1 MAEASDTTLT
11 FFSKA
16 TPNQWSYVLSLYKE
30 VLKQKAALRTKKG
43 GPEELIK
50 LDAWQEQLPKT
61 IQARKDKHL
70 VHEELVKIMKWKL
83 MRGKYRPQL
92 LDLVRINTELAVK
105 STSKKAFRKLPN
117 LSGAITALTNLKG
130 IGPATASAILA
141 AAFPEQAPYMAD
153 ESMLSTPGVEATDY
167 TLAEY
172 LNYAERIKTCTE
184 QLAQKD
190 PDSKWT
196 PHKVELVLWAHY
208 VARELKPSLLD
219 DISNHKDK
227 VASNGN
233 SSPPPVAADDNATAA
248 AATETATA
256 NGAAADD
263 NSHDAAVSS
272 SPSDSRSSADLA
284 QAAADESSSQDVA
297 TPTAE
302 KNGTSETAQEGTS
315 SAAEDDSSSSA
326 IAAEDAPV
334 DKGVKRDLE
343 EEGEEEGSG
352 AEEEGVAKKKARA

>member
-1 MAEASDTTLT
+1 MAEANDTTLT

-172 LNYAERIKTCTE
+172 LNYAERIKTCTD

-190 PDSKWT
+190 PEGKWT

-208 VARELKPSLLD
+208 VARELKPSLLE
-219 DISNHKDK
+219 DISSHKDK
-227 VASNGN
+227 GTSNGN
-233 SSPPPVAADDNATAA
+233 SSPAPTAAAPPADAADDNATPVAA
-248 AATETATA
+248 AANGTAED
-256 NGAAADD
+256 G
-263 NSHDAAVSS
+263 HDAAAVSD

-284 QAAADESSSQDVA
+284 QAAADESSSQDA
-297 TPTAE
+297 AAE
-302 KNGTSETAQEGTS
+302 KNGTGEAPEGATS
-315 SAAEDDSSSSA
+315 SAAEEDDSSSSA
-326 IAAEDAPV
+326 VAAEDAPV
-334 DKGVKRDLE
+334 QDGK
-343 EEGEEEGSG
+343 
-352 AEEEGVAKKKARA
+352 

>member
-1 MAEASDTTLT
+1 MAEPSDTTLT
-11 FFSKA
+11 FFTKA
-16 TPNQWSYVLSLYKE
+16 TPSQWSYVLSLYKE

-50 LDAWQEQLPKT
+50 LDAWYQEQLPKT

-184 QLAQKD
+184 QLAEKD
-190 PDSKWT
+190 PNSTWT

-219 DISNHKDK
+219 DLSKYKEAQPSANGNGPSATTTSSDAADEHHN
-227 VASNGN
+227 VASNG
-233 SSPPPVAADDNATAA
+233 AA
-248 AATETATA
+248 E
-256 NGAAADD
+256 
-263 NSHDAAVSS
+263 DAPLS
-272 SPSDSRSSADLA
+272 SPSDSRSSADLG
-284 QAAADESSSQDVA
+284 QVTNDESCSQDGPV
-297 TPTAE
+297 E
-302 KNGTSETAQEGTS
+302 NNGTVTTERAGES
-315 SAAEDDSSSSA
+315 AEDDSSSSA
-326 IAAEDAPV
+326 IIATDDAVVPDV
-334 DKGVKRDLE
+334 TGKGAKRDLE
-343 EEGEEEGSG
+343 EEEEES
-352 AEEEGVAKKKARA
+352 AESDKKKARA

>member
-1 MAEASDTTLT
+1 MAEPSDTTLT
-11 FFSKA
+11 FFTKA
-16 TPNQWSYVLSLYKE
+16 TPSQWSYVLSMYKE

-50 LDAWQEQLPKT
+50 LDAWYQEQLPKT

-190 PDSKWT
+190 PNGTWT
-196 PHKVELVLWAHY
+196 PHKYKESV
-208 VARELKPSLLD
+208 PSANGNGPSATTTSSD
-219 DISNHKDK
+219 AAEDHHD
-227 VASNGN
+227 VASNG
-233 SSPPPVAADDNATAA
+233 AA
-248 AATETATA
+248 E
-256 NGAAADD
+256 
-263 NSHDAAVSS
+263 DAPLS

-284 QAAADESSSQDVA
+284 QVTNDESSSQDG
-297 TPTAE
+297 PAE
-302 KNGTSETAQEGTS
+302 NNGAVSTVEAGES
-315 SAAEDDSSSSA
+315 AEDDSSSSA
-326 IAAEDAPV
+326 IIAADDAVVPDV
-334 DKGVKRDLE
+334 TAGKGTKRDLE
-343 EEGEEEGSG
+343 DEES
-352 AEEEGVAKKKARA
+352 AENDKKKARA

>member
-1 MAEASDTTLT
+1 
-11 FFSKA
+11 
-16 TPNQWSYVLSLYKE
+16 
-30 VLKQKAALRTKKG
+30 
-43 GPEELIK
+43 
-50 LDAWQEQLPKT
+50 
-61 IQARKDKHL
+61 
-70 VHEELVKIMKWKL
+70 MKWKL

-184 QLAQKD
+184 QLAEKD
-190 PDSKWT
+190 PNSTWT

-219 DISNHKDK
+219 DLSKYKDSVPSANGNGPSATTTSSNAADDDHHN
-227 VASNGN
+227 VASNG
-233 SSPPPVAADDNATAA
+233 AA
-248 AATETATA
+248 E
-256 NGAAADD
+256 
-263 NSHDAAVSS
+263 DAPLS

-284 QAAADESSSQDVA
+284 QVTNDESSSQDG
-297 TPTAE
+297 PAE
-302 KNGTSETAQEGTS
+302 NNGTVPAVGTGES
-315 SAAEDDSSSSA
+315 AEDDSSSSA
-326 IAAEDAPV
+326 IIATDDAVVPDVTPGKGAKRSLGDEESAESD
-334 DKGVKRDLE
+334 
-343 EEGEEEGSG
+343 
-352 AEEEGVAKKKARA
+352 KKKARA

>member
-1 MAEASDTTLT
+1 MEARGECPLTAVLFQTLFFCLVLFFLREASTGH
-11 FFSKA
+11 K
-16 TPNQWSYVLSLYKE
+16 
-30 VLKQKAALRTKKG
+30 
-43 GPEELIK
+43 
-50 LDAWQEQLPKT
+50 
-61 IQARKDKHL
+61 
-70 VHEELVKIMKWKL
+70 
-83 MRGKYRPQL
+83 L

-172 LNYAERIKTCTE
+172 LNYAERIKDCTR

-190 PDSKWT
+190 PDAVWT

-219 DISNHKDK
+219 DLSKHKDK
-227 VASNGN
+227 
-233 SSPPPVAADDNATAA
+233 
-248 AATETATA
+248 ATA
-256 NGAAADD
+256 NGSDNHHGAAAAS
-263 NSHDAAVSS
+263 NGAAPEDAPLS

-284 QAAADESSSQDVA
+284 QVTGDESSSQDVPA
-297 TPTAE
+297 GNN
-302 KNGTSETAQEGTS
+302 NGTAAASGIGDS
-315 SAAEDDSSSSA
+315 AEDDSSSSA
-326 IAAEDAPV
+326 VAADDAVVPDV
-334 DKGVKRDLE
+334 SSSSTGKGAKRDLD
-343 EEGEEEGSG
+343 
-352 AEEEGVAKKKARA
+352 AEDDDEASTESDKKKARA

>member
-1 MAEASDTTLT
+1 
-11 FFSKA
+11 
-16 TPNQWSYVLSLYKE
+16 
-30 VLKQKAALRTKKG
+30 
-43 GPEELIK
+43 
-50 LDAWQEQLPKT
+50 
-61 IQARKDKHL
+61 
-70 VHEELVKIMKWKL
+70 

-184 QLAQKD
+184 QLAEKD
-190 PDSKWT
+190 PNSTWT

-219 DISNHKDK
+219 DLSKYKEPVPSANGNGPSATTTSSDAADDHHN
-227 VASNGN
+227 VASNG
-233 SSPPPVAADDNATAA
+233 AA
-248 AATETATA
+248 E
-256 NGAAADD
+256 
-263 NSHDAAVSS
+263 DAPLS
-272 SPSDSRSSADLA
+272 SPSDSRSSADLG
-284 QAAADESSSQDVA
+284 QVTNDESCSQDG
-297 TPTAE
+297 PAE
-302 KNGTSETAQEGTS
+302 NNGTVTTERAGES
-315 SAAEDDSSSSA
+315 AEDDSSSSA
-326 IAAEDAPV
+326 IIATDDAVVPDV
-334 DKGVKRDLE
+334 TGKGAKRDLE
-343 EEGEEEGSG
+343 EEEEES
-352 AEEEGVAKKKARA
+352 AESDKKKARA

>member
-1 MAEASDTTLT
+1 MAEANDTTLT

-50 LDAWQEQLPKT
+50 LDAWYQEQLPKT

-172 LNYAERIKTCTE
+172 LNYAERIKTCTD

-190 PDSKWT
+190 PEGKWT

-208 VARELKPSLLD
+208 VARELKPSLLE
-219 DISNHKDK
+219 DISSHKDK
-227 VASNGN
+227 GTSNGN
-233 SSPPPVAADDNATAA
+233 SSPAPPAAAPPADAADDNATPVAA
-248 AATETATA
+248 AANGTAED
-256 NGAAADD
+256 G
-263 NSHDAAVSS
+263 HDAAAVSS

-284 QAAADESSSQDVA
+284 QAAADESSSQDA
-297 TPTAE
+297 AAE
-302 KNGTSETAQEGTS
+302 KNGTGEAPEGATS
-315 SAAEDDSSSSA
+315 SAAEEDDSSSSA
-326 IAAEDAPV
+326 VAAEDAPV
-334 DKGVKRDLE
+334 QDGKGVKRDLE
-343 EEGEEEGSG
+343 EGEEGSG
-352 AEEEGVAKKKARA
+352 TEEGTAKKARA

>member
-1 MAEASDTTLT
+1 MAEPSDTTLT
-11 FFSKA
+11 FFTKA
-16 TPNQWSYVLSLYKE
+16 TPSQWSYVLSLYKE

-50 LDAWQEQLPKT
+50 LDAWYQEQLPKT

-184 QLAQKD
+184 QLAEKD
-190 PDSKWT
+190 PNSTWT

-219 DISNHKDK
+219 DLSKYKEPLPSANGNGPSATTTSSDAADDHHN
-227 VASNGN
+227 VASNG
-233 SSPPPVAADDNATAA
+233 AA
-248 AATETATA
+248 E
-256 NGAAADD
+256 
-263 NSHDAAVSS
+263 DAPLS
-272 SPSDSRSSADLA
+272 SPSDSRSSADLG
-284 QAAADESSSQDVA
+284 QVTNDESCSQDG
-297 TPTAE
+297 PAE
-302 KNGTSETAQEGTS
+302 NNGTVTTERAGES
-315 SAAEDDSSSSA
+315 AEDDSSSSA
-326 IAAEDAPV
+326 IIATDDAVVPDV
-334 DKGVKRDLE
+334 TGKGAKRDLE
-343 EEGEEEGSG
+343 EEEEES
-352 AEEEGVAKKKARA
+352 AESDKKKARA

>member
-1 MAEASDTTLT
+1 MAEPSDTTLT
-11 FFSKA
+11 FFTKA
-16 TPNQWSYVLSLYKE
+16 TPSQWSYVLSLYKE

-50 LDAWQEQLPKT
+50 LDAWYQEQLPKV
-61 IQARKDKHL
+61 IQSRKDKHL

-184 QLAQKD
+184 QLAKKD
-190 PDSKWT
+190 PESTWT

-219 DISNHKDK
+219 DLSKHKDK
-227 VASNGN
+227 VPASNGN
-233 SSPPPVAADDNATAA
+233 GPSATTTSADDDHNVAS
-248 AATETATA
+248 
-256 NGAAADD
+256 NGAAE
-263 NSHDAAVSS
+263 DAPLS

-284 QAAADESSSQDVA
+284 QVTNDESSSQDG
-297 TPTAE
+297 PAE
-302 KNGTSETAQEGTS
+302 NNGTA
-315 SAAEDDSSSSA
+315 AAEDDSSSSA
-326 IAAEDAPV
+326 IATDDAIVPDV
-334 DKGVKRDLE
+334 SPSGKGAKRDLE
-343 EEGEEEGSG
+343 SDEESSDSG
-352 AEEEGVAKKKARA
+352 KKKARA

>member
-1 MAEASDTTLT
+1 MMAWCGCQ
-11 FFSKA
+11 F
-16 TPNQWSYVLSLYKE
+16 
-30 VLKQKAALRTKKG
+30 KG
-43 GPEELIK
+43 L
-50 LDAWQEQLPKT
+50 LNLCRYQEQLPKT
-61 IQARKDKHL
+61 IQARKDKHV

-184 QLAQKD
+184 QLAEKD
-190 PDSKWT
+190 PNSTWT

-219 DISNHKDK
+219 DLSKYKDSVPSANGNGPSATTTSSNAADDDHHN
-227 VASNGN
+227 VASNG
-233 SSPPPVAADDNATAA
+233 AA
-248 AATETATA
+248 E
-256 NGAAADD
+256 
-263 NSHDAAVSS
+263 DAPLS

-284 QAAADESSSQDVA
+284 QSVGTGES
-297 TPTAE
+297 
-302 KNGTSETAQEGTS
+302 
-315 SAAEDDSSSSA
+315 AEDDSSSSA
-326 IAAEDAPV
+326 IIATDDAVVPDVTPGKGAKRSLGDEESAESD
-334 DKGVKRDLE
+334 
-343 EEGEEEGSG
+343 
-352 AEEEGVAKKKARA
+352 KKKARA

>member
-1 MAEASDTTLT
+1 MAEPSDTTLT
-11 FFSKA
+11 FFTKA
-16 TPNQWSYVLSLYKE
+16 TPSQWSYVLSLYKE

-50 LDAWQEQLPKT
+50 LDAWYQEQLPKT

-172 LNYAERIKTCTE
+172 LNYAERIKTCTQ

-190 PDSKWT
+190 PESTWT

-219 DISNHKDK
+219 DLSKHKDK
-227 VASNGN
+227 VPAANGN
-233 SSPPPVAADDNATAA
+233 GPSATATAA
-248 AATETATA
+248 ANDDDNHHGVAS
-256 NGAAADD
+256 NGAAE
-263 NSHDAAVSS
+263 DAPLS

-284 QAAADESSSQDVA
+284 QVTGDESSSQDVPA
-297 TPTAE
+297 GNN
-302 KNGTSETAQEGTS
+302 NGTAAPGVGDS
-315 SAAEDDSSSSA
+315 AEDDSSSSA
-326 IAAEDAPV
+326 VAADDAVVPDV
-334 DKGVKRDLE
+334 SSSTGKGAKRDLDE
-343 EEGEEEGSG
+343 EDDDEASTESD
-352 AEEEGVAKKKARA
+352 KKKARA